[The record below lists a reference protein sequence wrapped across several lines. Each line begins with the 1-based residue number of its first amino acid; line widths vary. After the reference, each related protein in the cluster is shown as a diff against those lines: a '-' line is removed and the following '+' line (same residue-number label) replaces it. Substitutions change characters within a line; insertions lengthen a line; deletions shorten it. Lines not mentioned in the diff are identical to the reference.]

1 MNAHEIVNSDRFKT
15 LVRKRWTFSYIMLAI
30 LFVVYFGYLFLISL
44 DKEQMVTLVAPNIT
58 LGIVLFVAVIL
69 IAWVLTITYVLWAN
83 SSYDKEVEE
92 LKKMLK

>member
-1 MNAHEIVNSDRFKT
+1 MNAREIVNSDRFKN

-44 DKEQMVTLVAPNIT
+44 DKELMIKMVTPNIT
-58 LGIVLFVAVIL
+58 LGIALFVAVIV

-83 SSYDKEVEE
+83 NSYDKEVEE

>member
-69 IAWVLTITYVLWAN
+69 IAWVLTIIYVLWAN

>member
-1 MNAHEIVNSDRFKT
+1 MNAHEIVNSDRFKK
-15 LVRKRWTFSYIMLAI
+15 LVRKRWTFSYIMLAV

-44 DKEQMVTLVAPNIT
+44 DKEQMLTLVTPNIT
-58 LGIVLFVAVIL
+58 LGIALFAAVII
-69 IAWVLTITYVLWAN
+69 IAWVLTLIYVLWAN

>member
-1 MNAHEIVNSDRFKT
+1 MNAHEIVNSDRFKK

-44 DKEQMVTLVAPNIT
+44 DKEQMIHLVTPNIT
-58 LGIVLFVAVIL
+58 LGIALFVAVIV
-69 IAWVLTITYVLWAN
+69 IAWVLTIIYVLWAN

>member
-58 LGIVLFVAVIL
+58 LGIALFVAVIL
-69 IAWVLTITYVLWAN
+69 IAWVLTIIYVLWAN

>member
-1 MNAHEIVNSDRFKT
+1 MNAHEIVNSDRFKN
-15 LVRKRWTFSYIMLAI
+15 LVRKRWTFSYIMLAV

-44 DKEQMVTLVAPNIT
+44 DKEQMLTLVTPNIT
-58 LGIVLFVAVIL
+58 LGIALFAAVII
-69 IAWVLTITYVLWAN
+69 IAWVLTLIYVLWAN